1 MKNYNGKI
9 EELEKNLIKNLLN
22 NNLSDLD
29 HLLSSDFKLIL
40 PDGSKIAKN
49 LSLLEVLS
57 NSLNIE
63 HIELKNITYNYN
75 TQDMVMTSVIF
86 TVQGIFLNKTID
98 GTYKFIKK
106 YEKNDDQWSLI
117 SGSGF
122 DFKHISTTVPVGA

>member
-40 PDGSKIAKN
+40 PNGFKIAKN

-57 NSLNIE
+57 NSLDIE
-63 HIELKNITYNYN
+63 HIELDNITYNYN
-75 TQDMVMTSVIF
+75 TQDMVMTTVIF
-86 TVQGIFLNKTID
+86 TVRGIFLNKTID
-98 GTYKFIKK
+98 GTYKFVKK
-106 YEKNDDQWSLI
+106 YEKNEDQWSII

-122 DFKHISTTVPVGA
+122 DFNYVSEPLA